1 MRNFHEKV
9 QEIEQRTIQFID
21 VSFQKL
27 RSAEGAFELWE
38 NFNNIEHRKAIQE
51 QMMEKFS
58 NILQQYG
65 YGTPLYPRVML
76 NLLLLTYDLRVQKR
90 GSAGA
95 RHLRA
100 EQGQAACIAQSA
112 ASGGCDCLGSI
123 ALSSD

>member
-27 RSAEGAFELWE
+27 RSAEGAFELLE
-38 NFNNIEHRKAIQE
+38 NFNNIETRKAIQE

-65 YGTPLYPRVML
+65 YGTLLYPRVKM
-76 NLLLLTYDLRVQKR
+76 NSFALTYGLRVQKR
-90 GSAGA
+90 GAAGA
-95 RHLRA
+95 RHL
-100 EQGQAACIAQSA
+100 
-112 ASGGCDCLGSI
+112 
-123 ALSSD
+123 